1 MSRHFAAIAYTDSVR
16 AAQRRYNGQ
25 ELPVAGPG
33 DGSVALGP
41 REAEFIAA
49 RDSFYLATVNDGGW
63 PHVQHKGGAA
73 GFLKLLSPT
82 LLGFADY
89 TGNRQ
94 YVSVGNLGDNDRA
107 ALILIDYPNRRRL
120 KILGRVQVADAAD
133 AAPDLLAAL
142 HTPSSGE
149 PPAERILLIR
159 VAAFD
164 WNCSRHIT
172 PRFTESELLSR
183 EIPRSPSPS
192 PSRSRK

>member
-1 MSRHFAAIAYTDSVR
+1 MSRHFAEIAYSDSVK

-63 PHVQHKGGAA
+63 PHVQHKGGPA

-89 TGNRQ
+89 AGNRQ
-94 YVSVGNLGDNDRA
+94 YVSVGNLGENDRA
-107 ALILIDYPNRRRL
+107 ALILMDYPDRRRL
-120 KILGRVQVADAAD
+120 KILGLVQVVDAAD
-133 AAPDLLAAL
+133 AAPELLAAL
-142 HTPSSGE
+142 HTPSSVE
-149 PPAERILLIR
+149 PPVERILLIR

-172 PRFTESELLSR
+172 PRFTESEFLSR

-192 PSRSRK
+192 PSRSLK